1 MVVVPSFSP
10 LPPAGASLSD
20 SPQRLSGTLWK
31 AIMNFGPR
39 SIAFGAL
46 FCISSLLAVAQQTPC
61 STDGQTPAPGA
72 IACVTGN
79 GVIVTANTP
88 VDAPQEVM
96 PLTPEQRPAAPPI
109 VIYLNGKLSIS
120 AKNSTLGDVLRAIAN
135 KTGAAIDV
143 PDNANERVV
152 SQLGPAPARDVMAS
166 LLNGSHFNYV
176 MVGSENDP
184 NSVVRVV
191 LTAKSD
197 KGETGTAVASSNPVM
212 MNGRPMVQPRTA
224 LQAAVMQPYQDM
236 LAAQQAQQEAAENQQ
251 SIEPTAPAND
261 AIPPSNS
268 AAAASAPAVGSG
280 DNASVEPPTPEAPR
294 AGNGSGDKTPAQ
306 VLQDLYETRRQM
318 MEKQQHPQPQQ

>member
-1 MVVVPSFSP
+1 MN
-10 LPPAGASLSD
+10 D
-20 SPQRLSGTLWK
+20 SPQRLSGSPWK

-39 SIAFGAL
+39 SITFGAL

-251 SIEPTAPAND
+251 SIEPAAPAND

-268 AAAASAPAVGSG
+268 AAATSAPAGGSG
-280 DNASVEPPTPEAPR
+280 DNASVDPPPTPEAPR

>member
-1 MVVVPSFSP
+1 
-10 LPPAGASLSD
+10 
-20 SPQRLSGTLWK
+20 
-31 AIMNFGPR
+31 MNFGPR

-46 FCISSLLAVAQQTPC
+46 FCISSFLAVAQQTPC
-61 STDGQTPAPGA
+61 STDGQSPAPGA

-96 PLTPEQRPAAPPI
+96 PLTPEQRPAAAPI
-109 VIYLNGKLSIS
+109 VIYLNGKLSVS

-143 PDNANERVV
+143 PENANERVV
-152 SQLGPAPARDVMAS
+152 SQLGPAPARDVMSS

-176 MVGSENDP
+176 MVGSESDP

-197 KGETGTAVASSNPVM
+197 KADTGTAVASSNPVM

-251 SIEPTAPAND
+251 SIEPATPAND
-261 AIPPSNS
+261 AIPTSNS
-268 AAAASAPAVGSG
+268 APAGGSGEAAAA
-280 DNASVEPPTPEAPR
+280 EPPPAPEAPR
-294 AGNGSGDKTPAQ
+294 AGNGSAEKTPAQ

>member
-1 MVVVPSFSP
+1 
-10 LPPAGASLSD
+10 
-20 SPQRLSGTLWK
+20 
-31 AIMNFGPR
+31 
-39 SIAFGAL
+39 
-46 FCISSLLAVAQQTPC
+46 
-61 STDGQTPAPGA
+61 
-72 IACVTGN
+72 
-79 GVIVTANTP
+79 
-88 VDAPQEVM
+88 M
-96 PLTPEQRPAAPPI
+96 PLTPEQRPAAAPI

-120 AKNSTLGDVLRAIAN
+120 AKNSTLGDVLRAIAS

-143 PDNANERVV
+143 PENANERVV
-152 SQLGPAPARDVMAS
+152 SQLGPAPARDVMSS

-236 LAAQQAQQEAAENQQ
+236 LAAQQAQQEAAENQP
-251 SIEPTAPAND
+251 SIEPAAPAND
-261 AIPPSNS
+261 AIPTSN
-268 AAAASAPAVGSG
+268 APAGSSG
-280 DNASVEPPTPEAPR
+280 EAAVEPPPAPDAPK
-294 AGNGSGDKTPAQ
+294 AGNGSGEKTPAQ

>member
-1 MVVVPSFSP
+1 MDAQRARSASKSGNDLVLIGIDGRSTIVFSP
-10 LPPAGASLSD
+10 SASGSEFND
-20 SPQRLSGTLWK
+20 SPQRLSGSPWK

-143 PDNANERVV
+143 PENANERVV

-191 LTAKSD
+191 LTAKSE
-197 KGETGTAVASSNPVM
+197 KGEHRNCS
-212 MNGRPMVQPRTA
+212 
-224 LQAAVMQPYQDM
+224 
-236 LAAQQAQQEAAENQQ
+236 
-251 SIEPTAPAND
+251 
-261 AIPPSNS
+261 
-268 AAAASAPAVGSG
+268 GSL
-280 DNASVEPPTPEAPR
+280 VEPGHDERTSDGAAPHR
-294 AGNGSGDKTPAQ
+294 VAGRSDAALSGHA
-306 VLQDLYETRRQM
+306 RRSAGAARGR
-318 MEKQQHPQPQQ
+318 

>member
-1 MVVVPSFSP
+1 
-10 LPPAGASLSD
+10 
-20 SPQRLSGTLWK
+20 
-31 AIMNFGPR
+31 
-39 SIAFGAL
+39 
-46 FCISSLLAVAQQTPC
+46 
-61 STDGQTPAPGA
+61 
-72 IACVTGN
+72 
-79 GVIVTANTP
+79 
-88 VDAPQEVM
+88 
-96 PLTPEQRPAAPPI
+96 
-109 VIYLNGKLSIS
+109 
-120 AKNSTLGDVLRAIAN
+120 VLRAIAN

-251 SIEPTAPAND
+251 SIEPAAPAND

>member
-1 MVVVPSFSP
+1 
-10 LPPAGASLSD
+10 LSD
-20 SPQRLSGTLWK
+20 SPQRLSGSLWK

-88 VDAPQEVM
+88 VDAQQEVM
-96 PLTPEQRPAAPPI
+96 PLTPEQRPAAAPV

-143 PDNANERVV
+143 PENANERVV
-152 SQLGPAPARDVMAS
+152 SQLGPALPRDVMAS

-176 MVGSENDP
+176 MVGTENDP
-184 NSVVRVV
+184 NSVARVV

-197 KGETGTAVASSNPVM
+197 KGETGNGTAVASNGSNPVM

-251 SIEPTAPAND
+251 SIEPAAPASD

-268 AAAASAPAVGSG
+268 AAAAAPASGSAN
-280 DNASVEPPTPEAPR
+280 NATVEPPPAPEAPR
-294 AGNGSGDKTPAQ
+294 AGNGSGEKTPAQ